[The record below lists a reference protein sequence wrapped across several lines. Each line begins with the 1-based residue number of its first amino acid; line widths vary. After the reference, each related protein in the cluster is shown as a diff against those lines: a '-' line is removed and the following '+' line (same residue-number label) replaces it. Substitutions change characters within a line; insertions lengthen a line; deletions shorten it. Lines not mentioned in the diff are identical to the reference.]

1 MITSDNWKERGKFYT
16 ISNKQIFVID
26 EGEYAEIIV
35 ILHGYPT
42 SSYDYS
48 RVLPELTKHFRVV
61 IHDHLGFGFSD
72 KVFDYYFTSVDQ
84 ADYILE
90 FCKQLGLKNI
100 TFLGHDYGT
109 AIVQEILAR
118 KNANVL
124 GLQIKEFIYCNGNL
138 PINHSN
144 FLDTQDSLK
153 SEVLKKIITMLA
165 SFGVYKKTMK
175 EYFLIMLI

>member
-26 EGEYAEIIV
+26 EGEYAETIV

-90 FCKQLGLKNI
+90 FCKQLGLKK
-100 TFLGHDYGT
+100 Y
-109 AIVQEILAR
+109 
-118 KNANVL
+118 
-124 GLQIKEFIYCNGNL
+124 
-138 PINHSN
+138 
-144 FLDTQDSLK
+144 
-153 SEVLKKIITMLA
+153 
-165 SFGVYKKTMK
+165 
-175 EYFLIMLI
+175 YFFRS

>member
-26 EGEYAEIIV
+26 EGEYAETIV

-72 KVFDYYFTSVDQ
+72 KPDSLTYSLIDQ
-84 ADYILE
+84 ADIAL
-90 FCKQLGLKNI
+90 QLWNKW
-100 TFLGHDYGT
+100 D
-109 AIVQEILAR
+109 
-118 KNANVL
+118 
-124 GLQIKEFIYCNGNL
+124 
-138 PINHSN
+138 
-144 FLDTQDSLK
+144 
-153 SEVLKKIITMLA
+153 LKKFQFWLM
-165 SFGVYKKTMK
+165 
-175 EYFLIMLI
+175 IMELL